1 MIGVNF
7 DGYKPSEIVLI
18 DDSFKVVSD
27 KTDGLRG

>member
-7 DGYKPSEIVLI
+7 DRYKPSEIVLI

-27 KTDGLRG
+27 ETGSLGW